1 MTTSSSPGKIILFG
15 EHAVV
20 YGQPAIAVPV
30 TQVNATCTI
39 ERAGHQGVILSAP
52 DFGQRFWFS
61 ETDRHN
67 PLAAA
72 VYAFQDRLEN
82 HLLLH
87 NLTITVTS
95 TIPVASG
102 LGSGAAIAACIIR
115 ALAQHLGRADLAT
128 DMAVSAMT
136 YEVERIHHG
145 TPSGIDNTVV
155 SYERP
160 VYFVRD
166 LAVSDSAT
174 YQRALDVGLALYPP
188 ALETFH
194 AHTPLHILIANTG
207 ISAPTKESVGDVRRQ
222 WLETPAPF
230 NQLFAACGDIAQ
242 EARTAIEQGQ
252 SGRLGELMWANHEHL
267 RQMTVSSAE
276 LDTLVEAAKQAGAL
290 GAKLSGGGR
299 GGNMIA
305 LVQPE
310 TETAVREALLAAG
323 AISVIKTTLTS
334 T

>member
-1 MTTSSSPGKIILFG
+1 MTTASSPGKIILFG

-30 TQVNATCTI
+30 TQVWATCTV
-39 ERAGHQGVILSAP
+39 ETAAHQGVILSAP

-61 ETDRHN
+61 ETDRQN

-72 VYAFQDRLEN
+72 VYALQDQLKN
-82 HLLLH
+82 PQKLH

-115 ALAQHLGRADLAT
+115 AVAQHLGRADLAT
-128 DMAVSAMT
+128 DAAVSAMT
-136 YEVERIHHG
+136 YEVERLHHG

-166 LAVSDSAT
+166 LAVSDPAT
-174 YQRALDVGLALYPP
+174 HQRAQNVALPLYPP
-188 ALETFH
+188 ALETFQVH
-194 AHTPLHILIANTG
+194 KPLHILIANTG

-222 WLETPAPF
+222 WLETPPPF
-230 NQLFAACGDIAQ
+230 NKLFVECGAIAQ
-242 EARTAIEQGQ
+242 KARTAIEQGQ
-252 SGRLGELMWANHEHL
+252 SGRLGELMWANHELL

-276 LDTLVEAAKQAGAL
+276 LDMLVDAARDAGAL

-323 AISVIKTTLTS
+323 AVSVIKTTLTS